1 MLEEARAHNRSLYL
15 MSDIGKD
22 KSQYEKHSSRIGI
35 QVRKMDATVEGSLL
49 VNMAGLANSLSL
61 PIRP

>member
-1 MLEEARAHNRSLYL
+1 

-49 VNMAGLANSLSL
+49 VNMAGLAISLSL